1 MKKIDTKNSK
11 VTFKVRKLLVLTV
24 KGILPEVNGYINEN
38 EGIISEINVHIP
50 IQNIDTQNT
59 KRDEHLLQDDFFNA
73 EKYPEIQFKSI
84 DIQNQN
90 NGFIAKGE
98 LSMAGTTHKV
108 EFPFDYK
115 NERITGNLKVNRLD
129 YNLGKLPILVVA
141 KTIEVSFDCGIE

>member
-1 MKKIDTKNSK
+1 M
-11 VTFKVRKLLVLTV
+11 
-24 KGILPEVNGYINEN
+24 
-38 EGIISEINVHIP
+38 
-50 IQNIDTQNT
+50 
-59 KRDEHLLQDDFFNA
+59 QDDFFNA

-115 NERITGNLKVNRLD
+115 NGRITGNLKVNRLD
-129 YNLGKLPILVVA
+129 YNLGKLPTLVVA
-141 KTIEVSFDCGIE
+141 KTIEVSFDCGVE